1 MYTLKEKDKVNA
13 YARNSFTDN
22 ILLMQHYNF
31 DGTWIDKNCHVPLDL
46 YKIRLEKFLNEETL
60 AS

>member
-31 DGTWIDKNCHVPLDL
+31 DGTWIDKYCHVQLDL